1 MQPLKLFQ
9 VIGLRIRVI
18 GLKIRVLGD
27 YASNMQIE
35 SDHPSDWI
43 QDPSAWSHGRNEHYG

>member
-1 MQPLKLFQ
+1 MYPLRSFQ
-9 VIGLRIRVI
+9 VIGLRIQVI

-27 YASNMQIE
+27 YSSNIQIE

-43 QDPSAWSHGRNEHYG
+43 ED